1 MEVITD
7 PLALK
12 FGLLFPHLD
21 ERQRR
26 IVAAVEA
33 RELGRGGVTAVA
45 KATGMS
51 RSTVSSAVKELNEG
65 LFVTDRVRR
74 PGGGAKSIT
83 ERFPG
88 LVPALKALVD
98 PATRGD
104 PESALVWTT
113 KSTRRLAGELTAQ
126 GYPVSHETVSHLL
139 AGLGFSLQANAKTRE
154 GSSHA
159 DRDAQFAYIN
169 EQVAAHQASGDP
181 VISVDCKKKELV
193 GSFKNGGREYQPS
206 GEPEQVN
213 VYDFPALAEGKA
225 IPYGVYDLGTNE
237 GFVSVGQDHDTAAF
251 AVETIRRWHTA
262 MGKPS
267 YPEAT
272 RLLICADGGG
282 SNDSRSRLWKAELAA
297 LAAETNLE
305 ITVCHLPPGTS
316 KWNRIEHRLFSHI
329 SMNWRGRPLVSYDA
343 VVALIGATAT
353 RTGLKVHAE
362 RDFGLY
368 PTKIKVSDEELAAVP
383 LHRHTFHGE
392 WNYTLT
398 PAEGHARTHAPRRLT
413 HK

>member
-1 MEVITD
+1 VEAITD

-12 FGLLFPHLD
+12 FALVFPHLD

-26 IVAAVEA
+26 IMAAVEA
-33 RELGRGGVTAVA
+33 RALGRGGVTAVA
-45 KATGMS
+45 NATGMS
-51 RSTVSSAVKELNEG
+51 RSTVTSAVKELNEG

-88 LVPALKALVD
+88 LVPALKALVERE
-98 PATRGD
+98 TRGD

-113 KSTRRLAGELTAQ
+113 KSTRNLAKELSAQ

-139 AGLGFSLQANAKTRE
+139 RGQGFSLQANAKTRE
-154 GSSHA
+154 GSTHA
-159 DRDAQFAYIN
+159 DRDAQFRYIN
-169 EQVAAHQASGDP
+169 EQVAEHQASENP

-193 GSFKNGGREYQPS
+193 GNFKNGGREWQPS
-206 GEPEQVN
+206 GQPDEVN
-213 VYDFPALAEGKA
+213 VYDFLALAEGKA
-225 IPYGVYDLGTNE
+225 IPYGVYDVATNE

-251 AVETIRRWHTA
+251 AVETIRRWHATT
-262 MGKPS
+262 GKPT

-282 SNDSRSRLWKAELAA
+282 SNGSRSRLWKTKLAT
-297 LAAETNLE
+297 LASETGLE

-343 VVALIGATAT
+343 VVELIGATTT

-362 RDFGLY
+362 RDLGLY
-368 PTKIKVSDEELAAVP
+368 PTKIKVSDEDLAAIP
-383 LHRHTFHGE
+383 LQRHAFHGE
-392 WNYTLT
+392 WNYTV
-398 PAEGHARTHAPRRLT
+398 RRRE
-413 HK
+413 

>member
-1 MEVITD
+1 VEAIAD

-12 FGLLFPHLD
+12 FALVFPHLD

-26 IVAAVEA
+26 IMAAVEA
-33 RELGRGGVTAVA
+33 RALGRGGITAVA

-51 RSTVSSAVKELNEG
+51 RSTVTSAVKELNEG

-83 ERFPG
+83 ELYPG
-88 LVPALKALVD
+88 VVPALKALVE
-98 PATRGD
+98 PETRGD

-113 KSTRRLAGELTAQ
+113 KSTRKLAAELSAQ
-126 GYPVSHETVSHLL
+126 GFPVSHETVSHLL
-139 AGLGFSLQANAKTRE
+139 RGQGFSLQANAKTTE
-154 GSSHA
+154 GSTHA
-159 DRDAQFAYIN
+159 DRDAQFAYIS
-169 EQVAAHQASGDP
+169 EQIAGHQASGDP

-193 GSFKNGGREYQPS
+193 GNFKNAGREWQPA
-206 GEPEQVN
+206 GEPEEVN
-213 VYDFPALAEGKA
+213 VYDFLALAEGKA
-225 IPYGVYDLGTNE
+225 IPYGVYDVATDE

-251 AVETIRRWHTA
+251 AVETIRRWHAT
-262 MGKPS
+262 MGRPT

-282 SNDSRSRLWKAELAA
+282 SNSSRNRLWKTELAS
-297 LAAETNLE
+297 LAADTGLE

-343 VVALIGATAT
+343 IVQLIGATTT
-353 RTGLKVHAE
+353 RSGLKVHAE

-368 PTKIKVSDEELAAVP
+368 PTKTRVSDEDLEAIP
-383 LHRHTFHGE
+383 LYRHAFHGE
-392 WNYTLT
+392 WNYTV
-398 PAEGHARTHAPRRLT
+398 RRE
-413 HK
+413 